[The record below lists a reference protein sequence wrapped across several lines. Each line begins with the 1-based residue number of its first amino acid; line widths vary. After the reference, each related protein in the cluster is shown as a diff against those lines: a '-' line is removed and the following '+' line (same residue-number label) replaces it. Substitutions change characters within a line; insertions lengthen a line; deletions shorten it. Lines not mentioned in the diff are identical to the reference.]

1 MKKQHTLAG
10 LCILVLGSI
19 LLAACGGQP
28 SAATATPDPNL
39 IVTEAFLTVQ
49 AGMALTQAVLPT
61 ATETPTVQ
69 PTNTMDPTMAAGM
82 TATSQAV
89 TNPLLPTNTTV
100 ALTPVGGTPAAGT
113 TPGVGTTPPAATT
126 PQVVPTATS
135 GAAAPPPANTSGDK
149 CEWVSN
155 SPADNSVLK
164 KNASYDATIV
174 VKNSGTT
181 TWSNKYALRFF
192 GGERMGI
199 PTDFYVQREVKP
211 GENYSF
217 IFTITMPNSTGKK
230 EALMVVQNAEGSTM
244 CWINLPIDVQ
254 N

>member
-10 LCILVLGSI
+10 FCILVLGSMI
-19 LLAACGGQP
+19 LAACGGQP

-49 AGMALTQAVLPT
+49 AGMAQTQAVLPT

-100 ALTPVGGTPAAGT
+100 ALTPAGGTPAA
-113 TPGVGTTPPAATT
+113 GTTPPAATT

-199 PTDFYVQREVKP
+199 PTDFFVQREVKP

-217 IFTITMPNSTGKK
+217 IFTITMPNATGKK